1 MICII
6 CKGEIDK
13 QYNNK
18 GVMYW
23 DQGHNAQPVADGQCC
38 NRCNEDIVI
47 PMRMTDMKMTMY
59 GNLYE
64 EDK

>member
-6 CKGEIDK
+6 CKGEIDQ

>member
-13 QYNNK
+13 QYNDK

-23 DQGHNAQPVADGQCC
+23 DQGHNARPVADGQCC
-38 NRCNEDIVI
+38 SRCNEDIVI